1 MAGRSRLRNCYTD
14 YFLLEII
21 VLKKASG
28 DSASLRIR
36 QYKKG
41 AAPKDMDATMPK
53 AKKIK
58 FDED

>member
-1 MAGRSRLRNCYTD
+1 MEAVFDRLWKRGNIVER
-14 YFLLEII
+14 FII